1 MKLSNQA
8 YDILSKTQRWLP
20 AIGIFYLA
28 LCQIWNFPYGD
39 EVNKTILALAAFLA
53 ATLEIST
60 GRYHAD
66 NATDLMYALVGGD
79 EDEEAEQDEQDDPEQ
94 AEAK

>member
-8 YDILSKTQRWLP
+8 YDILSKIQRWLP

-60 GRYHAD
+60 GRYHAET
-66 NATDLMYALVGGD
+66 ATDLMYALVGAD
-79 EDEEAEQDEQDDPEQ
+79 EAEQDEQDEAEQ
-94 AEAK
+94 TEAE

>member
-1 MKLSNQA
+1 MKLSNKA
-8 YDILSKTQRWLP
+8 YDIMSKIQRWLP

-66 NATDLMYALVGGD
+66 NAADLMYALVG
-79 EDEEAEQDEQDDPEQ
+79 EDEAEQDEQDEPEQ
-94 AEAK
+94 TEAE

>member
-8 YDILSKTQRWLP
+8 YDILSKIQRWLP

-28 LCQIWNFPYGD
+28 LCQIWNFPHGD

-79 EDEEAEQDEQDDPEQ
+79 EAEQDEQDEPEQ
-94 AEAK
+94 TEAE

>member
-1 MKLSNQA
+1 MKLSNEA
-8 YDILSKTQRWLP
+8 YDILSKIQRWLP

-28 LCQIWNFPYGD
+28 LCQIWDFPYGD

-66 NATDLMYALVGGD
+66 NATDLMYALVGAD
-79 EDEEAEQDEQDDPEQ
+79 EAEQDEQDEPEQ
-94 AEAK
+94 TEAE

>member
-8 YDILSKTQRWLP
+8 YDILSKIQRWLP

-60 GRYHAD
+60 GKYHESVLD
-66 NATDLMYALVGGD
+66 DLIQSAMDGD
-79 EDEEAEQDEQDDPEQ
+79 DAEEVEAEADE
-94 AEAK
+94 

>member
-1 MKLSNQA
+1 MKLSNQE
-8 YDILSKTQRWLP
+8 YDILSKIQRWLP

-66 NATDLMYALVGGD
+66 NATDLMYALVG
-79 EDEEAEQDEQDDPEQ
+79 EDEAEQDEPEQ
-94 AEAK
+94 TEAE